1 MKLAV
6 LEGTDPELLA
16 GLDRRVE
23 LVYFPKQGELPAAVL
38 QAEFLV
44 ATRQFLTDYLAQMPR
59 LRVVQTI
66 SAGVDWIRP
75 FVPPGVTLADGRGVH
90 DVAVSEWVVGAL
102 LALVKLA
109 PELAQARG
117 EHHWR
122 TDLRLDELYGK
133 RVLLLGYGSIG
144 RAVEA
149 RLLPFGV
156 SVVRVAR
163 RRRPGVHTISE
174 LGELLPNAD
183 AVVLLLPLT
192 NETRRLVNRDFL
204 AALPPG
210 ALLVNAGRGELV
222 DQQALLEAL
231 EAGRIRA
238 AIDVADPEPLPPEDP
253 LWEAPG
259 LWISPHRAAIVPLL
273 RRRGYA
279 LVREQVR
286 RCLEGRPLLNVVAGS
301 Y

>member
-16 GLDRRVE
+16 GLDGRAE
-23 LVYFPKQGELPAAVL
+23 LVYFPKRGELSPAAL

-44 ATRQFLTDYLAQMPR
+44 ATRQYLTGYLAQMPR

-75 FVPPGVTLADGRGVH
+75 FVPPGVMLADGRGVH

-109 PELAQARG
+109 PELARARG
-117 EHHWR
+117 EHRWR
-122 TDLRLDELYGK
+122 TDLRLGELYGK

-163 RRRPGVHTISE
+163 SRRPGVHTISE
-174 LGELLPNAD
+174 LGELLPNTD

-192 NETRRLVNRDFL
+192 DETRRLVDRGFL

-222 DQQALLEAL
+222 DQRALLEAL
-231 EAGRIRA
+231 EAGLIRA
-238 AIDVADPEPLPPEDP
+238 AIDVADPEPMPPEDP

-259 LWISPHRAAIVPLL
+259 LWISPHRAAMVPLL

-286 RCLEGRPLLNVVAGS
+286 RYLDGRPLLNVVAGDC
-301 Y
+301 

>member
-1 MKLAV
+1 VKLAV

-16 GLDRRVE
+16 GLDDRVE
-23 LVYFPKQGELPAAVL
+23 LVYFPKRGELPAAAL

-44 ATRQFLTDYLAQMPR
+44 ATRQFLTGYLAQMPR

-117 EHHWR
+117 EHRWR

-163 RRRPGVHTISE
+163 RRRPGAHTISA
-174 LGELLPNAD
+174 LGDLLPGAD

-192 NETRRLVNRDFL
+192 DETRRLVDRDFL

-238 AIDVADPEPLPPEDP
+238 AIDVADPEPLPPKDP

-286 RCLEGRPLLNVVAGS
+286 RYLEGRPLLNVVADS

>member
-16 GLDRRVE
+16 GLDERVE
-23 LVYFPKQGELPAAVL
+23 LVYFPKQGELPPAAL

-44 ATRQFLTDYLAQMPR
+44 ATRQFLTGYLAQMPR

-192 NETRRLVNRDFL
+192 DETRRLVDRDFL

-222 DQQALLEAL
+222 DQRALLEAL

-286 RCLEGRPLLNVVAGS
+286 RYLEGRPLLNVVAGS

>member
-1 MKLAV
+1 VKLAV

-16 GLDRRVE
+16 GLDGRAE
-23 LVYFPKQGELPAAVL
+23 LVYFPKRGELSPAAL

-44 ATRQFLTDYLAQMPR
+44 ATRQYLTGYLAQMPR

-75 FVPPGVTLADGRGVH
+75 FVPPGVMLADGRGVH

-109 PELAQARG
+109 PELARARG
-117 EHHWR
+117 EHRWR
-122 TDLRLDELYGK
+122 TDLRLGELYGK

-163 RRRPGVHTISE
+163 SRRPGVHTISE
-174 LGELLPNAD
+174 LGELLPNTD

-192 NETRRLVNRDFL
+192 DETRRLVDRGFL

-222 DQQALLEAL
+222 DQRALLEAL
-231 EAGRIRA
+231 EAGLIRA
-238 AIDVADPEPLPPEDP
+238 AIDVADPEPMPPEDP

-259 LWISPHRAAIVPLL
+259 LWISPHRAAMVPLL

-286 RCLEGRPLLNVVAGS
+286 RYLDGRPLLNVVAGDC
-301 Y
+301 

>member
-16 GLDRRVE
+16 GLDERVE
-23 LVYFPKQGELPAAVL
+23 PVYFPKQGELPPAAL

-44 ATRQFLTDYLAQMPR
+44 ATRQFLTGYLAQMPR

-75 FVPPGVTLADGRGVH
+75 FVPPGVTLADGRGIH

-117 EHHWR
+117 ERRWR

-174 LGELLPNAD
+174 LDDLLPGAD

-192 NETRRLVNRDFL
+192 DETRRLVDRDFL

-286 RCLEGRPLLNVVAGS
+286 RYLEGRPLLNVVAGS